1 MTIDE
6 IKTVGVVGAGQMG
19 RGIAQVL
26 AAAGWRVL
34 LVDVTEDALEEAVRK
49 SGKES

>member
-1 MTIDE
+1 MTINE

-26 AAAGWRVL
+26 ATAGWQVI
-34 LVDVTEDALEEAVRK
+34 LVDVADEVL
-49 SGKES
+49 